1 MLLFEVPKSANS
13 FSAEERLLCIKNSN
27 KFEETTTASL
37 GIPAMLEQ
45 ISSSAVNFEVLA
57 PNSLVELSNASHLQL
72 LCHVFCLELLSD
84 ASTDTQ
90 HLLAAEHVGTIRA
103 SNLNCHLD
111 VKHKMPSVGR

>member
-45 ISSSAVNFEVLA
+45 IL
-57 PNSLVELSNASHLQL
+57 PRQL
-72 LCHVFCLELLSD
+72 ILKF
-84 ASTDTQ
+84 
-90 HLLAAEHVGTIRA
+90 
-103 SNLNCHLD
+103 
-111 VKHKMPSVGR
+111 